1 MTNDC
6 YRDATL
12 LVGRAGAVVVLG
24 SGRRDVTQHLSL
36 S

>member
-6 YRDATL
+6 DRDATL

-24 SGRRDVTQHLSL
+24 SGGVTSL
-36 S
+36 SI